1 LALNPTITTEA
12 PPDAQS
18 VTIEPA
24 DTTITYTIAVDWI
37 TVDDILTYVGPE
49 QGTHHTWQVKQVFS
63 EPVRATDGT
72 TTFRLSRSAPL
83 SAASS
88 ATFISPPRLEMPA
101 DGDLVP
107 DPTAVSFAFHASPG
121 ADDFILQVSFDSQFL
136 PGLTRNRVLTN
147 LAGTHSPSQ
156 LLQFTEN
163 LTDLLGSLGSGTAI
177 HWRIGNRWRGD
188 TTAPLPYP
196 SIGKAPADAFRYVF
210 SESRSVTIQ

>member
-1 LALNPTITTEA
+1 
-12 PPDAQS
+12 
-18 VTIEPA
+18 
-24 DTTITYTIAVDWI
+24 
-37 TVDDILTYVGPE
+37 
-49 QGTHHTWQVKQVFS
+49 VKQVFS

-107 DPTAVSFAFHASPG
+107 DPTAVPMAFHASPG

-163 LTDLLGSLGSGTAI
+163 LTDLLGSLGSGTQI

-210 SESRSVTIQ
+210 SEERTLTIQ